1 MNLEKVERPH
11 RRRQSGA
18 ILPAMPSRT
27 WFPLFLCLASLPGTG
42 AAQDTFTGVS
52 RIVAVGDVHGD
63 FGQFVTILRQAEVVD
78 AKNRW
83 AGGQT
88 HLVQT
93 GDVLDRGP
101 DSRKV
106 MDLLIELAPQAERA
120 GGRVHALIGNHEA
133 MNILGDLR
141 YVSPEE
147 YQAFRTPRSEVLRDR
162 VFSRLA
168 DSTRRNDPADRRQW
182 QAEHPPGWVEHRL
195 AFEGNGHYGSWIRGN
210 NAVVKI
216 DDFLFLHG
224 GIGPKY
230 VGVPLG
236 DLNDRVRQ
244 SLAGQGPDPGI
255 AEDSE
260 GPLWYRGLATG
271 DEALLTAHVDQA
283 LASFGVKHIVIGHTV
298 TAGTVMTRHDGK
310 VIMIDVGLSAVYG
323 GPPTCL
329 VIENG
334 KPYTLHRGQ
343 RLELPLGGDPLPYLR
358 AAAALDPPPSRL
370 QKLIDQ
376 LAPTPAGRP

>member
-1 MNLEKVERPH
+1 MNRSLVLPLLVAIAA
-11 RRRQSGA
+11 GA
-18 ILPAMPSRT
+18 E
-27 WFPLFLCLASLPGTG
+27 
-42 AAQDTFTGVS
+42 AQDAFTGVS

-63 FGQFVTILRQAEVVD
+63 LAQFTTVLRQAGVID
-78 AKNRW
+78 GKNRW
-83 AGGQT
+83 IGGLT

-106 MDLLIELAPQAERA
+106 MDLLIDLEGQAKRA

-141 YVSPEE
+141 YVSPRE
-147 YQAFRTPRSEVLRDR
+147 YQAFRSSNSEALRDR
-162 VFSRLA
+162 AFAVLA
-168 DSTRRNDPADRRQW
+168 DSARKDQPEYQKEWRSERPL
-182 QAEHPPGWVEHRL
+182 GWVEHRL
-195 AFEGNGHYGSWIRGN
+195 GFEGDGRYGAWIRTH

-224 GIGPKY
+224 GIGPEY
-230 VGVPLG
+230 LG
-236 DLNDRVRQ
+236 QSITAINRRVREA
-244 SLAGQGPDPGI
+244 LVPGADRGI

-271 DEALLTAHVDQA
+271 DEALLAAHVDQV
-283 LASFGVKHIVIGHTV
+283 LAAFGVRHIVIGHTV
-298 TAGTVMTRHDGK
+298 TAGTVLTRNEGK

-323 GPPTCL
+323 GPPACL

-334 KPYTLHRGQ
+334 KPFTLHRGQ
-343 RLELPLGGDPLPYLR
+343 KLELPFGGDPLSYLR
-358 AAAALDPPPSRL
+358 AAAALDPEPSRL

-376 LAPTPAGRP
+376 LVATPPEQP